1 MAAQAALAVEAENAE
16 RLAGAAGGCAVR
28 RRSRVST
35 HPGGPRGRG
44 GEAGLEIGI
53 ALAAPG
59 RRLPKG
65 TRGAIHISL
74 VPESGWPHPILGT
87 GEWAHP
93 IPNLP
98 LLS

>member
-1 MAAQAALAVEAENAE
+1 VAAQAALAVEAENAE

-59 RRLPKG
+59 RRLPGPKG
-65 TRGAIHISL
+65 REGPSTF
-74 VPESGWPHPILGT
+74 P
-87 GEWAHP
+87 
-93 IPNLP
+93 
-98 LLS
+98 